1 MLLVRD
7 WINFWDIMFFESFP
21 HFGRYTRSYL
31 HYVEQSVIERGFSV
45 NKEIPIENLI
55 FDIPEVIL

>member
-1 MLLVRD
+1 
-7 WINFWDIMFFESFP
+7 MFFESFP
-21 HFGRYTRSYL
+21 YFGRYTRSYL
-31 HYVEQSVIERGFSV
+31 HYVGQSVVERGFSV

>member
-1 MLLVRD
+1 
-7 WINFWDIMFFESFP
+7 MFFESFP

-31 HYVEQSVIERGFSV
+31 PYVGQSVIERGFSV

-55 FDIPEVIL
+55 FDSPEVILWFFEMNSSSRI

>member
-1 MLLVRD
+1 
-7 WINFWDIMFFESFP
+7 MFFESFP

-31 HYVEQSVIERGFSV
+31 PYVGQSVIERGFSV

-55 FDIPEVIL
+55 SDSPEVILWFFEMNSSSRI